1 MEEII
6 VELLQEKKVRQAIQ
20 LYRDE
25 YGVSWEIAES
35 IIDSYKSEI
44 EAMQPN
50 HRSDTAFSMEEVAM
64 LDSMIF
70 NDELN
75 VAIEH
80 LMDKY
85 NISEQEAI
93 SSLNEINRNSKRL
106 PSYDLNTA
114 MIIDLLKAEKK
125 TLAIVKYR
133 ELYDVNIREAQI
145 QVEKI
150 EDLIPK

>member
-1 MEEII
+1 
-6 VELLQEKKVRQAIQ
+6 
-20 LYRDE
+20 
-25 YGVSWEIAES
+25 
-35 IIDSYKSEI
+35 
-44 EAMQPN
+44 
-50 HRSDTAFSMEEVAM
+50 
-64 LDSMIF
+64 
-70 NDELN
+70 
-75 VAIEH
+75 
-80 LMDKY
+80 MDKY